1 DRKRVFYRVLVGD
14 SLRDVATA
22 LHVSVDDLRRWNSVD
37 ASARLQQG
45 MTLQAFVPP
54 STDLSGVATVPES
67 DVRVLPVGSEEFF
80 ASLEHDRGFKRV
92 TVLAKGGETLESIG
106 KHYDVPARTMER
118 ANRRGRNEVL
128 RAGEAVVVY
137 VATPAGAGPAIVA
150 QQESGRDAPTRSG
163 ADPVPSGPLPLAP
176 LPELLPP

>member
-1 DRKRVFYRVLVGD
+1 
-14 SLRDVATA
+14 VATA

-54 STDLSGVATVPES
+54 NTDLSRVATVPES

-92 TVLAKGGETLESIG
+92 TVLAKAGDTLESIG

-137 VATPAGAGPAIVA
+137 VTTPAGGTAPGNSTALSSAPVATTDPA
-150 QQESGRDAPTRSG
+150 
-163 ADPVPSGPLPLAP
+163 PSGPLPLAP